1 MYASQTGSIPL
12 RISNTST
19 AAAATRPP
27 IRRTLVA
34 PGFPEPFSRGS
45 GSLAIRQT
53 RIALEIEPHR
63 YAKIIMPSAVA
74 LITRFR
80 LIRVVLLAT

>member
-1 MYASQTGSIPL
+1 
-12 RISNTST
+12 
-19 AAAATRPP
+19 
-27 IRRTLVA
+27 
-34 PGFPEPFSRGS
+34 RGS

-80 LIRVVLLAT
+80 LIMVVLLATSMDNTHIPLEVVSGKAKNRE